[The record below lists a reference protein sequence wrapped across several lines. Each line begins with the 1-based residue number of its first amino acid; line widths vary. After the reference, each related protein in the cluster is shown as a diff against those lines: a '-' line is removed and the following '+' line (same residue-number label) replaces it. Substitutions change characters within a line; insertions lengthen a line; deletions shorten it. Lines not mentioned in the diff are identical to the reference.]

1 MGDSRQ
7 VTGQGRQLDQ
17 NGPLGPG
24 GVCAS
29 PPVAEPAIPDSLTP
43 DTRMIPPAPESI
55 EAMAR
60 PLIPE
65 QPLPPGAPV
74 SLAAALRGELSPPST
89 DLSTAAHHEPSARAH
104 EERSPS
110 LPTGPVPGLMGSVGH
125 GLPPGPAPKSSGKP
139 HPFKPVTQPQIAEFA
154 GLWHDP
160 AFTNEMISARYRT
173 VERTI
178 QRWRVEF
185 GLLPRDQAVRAGLR
199 AHGIMDAAQGVVD
212 RVNEVSALTRT
223 MDQAPVAGQVMP
235 GVSLDR
241 LDPFKD
247 PEIVEAM
254 NAILAEARVMTG
266 HSDLQVLQRRL
277 ARLAVL
283 ATAKVPV
290 RTWDSLATVVESLS
304 RTVLYMRRVEAEVP
318 STSAD
323 PVLLRKEAA
332 SQMMREM
339 KSVLAPGE
347 QAELARLV
355 KMAADRLMA
364 KGAQAGKDALIVDAE
379 ATQ

>member
-1 MGDSRQ
+1 
-7 VTGQGRQLDQ
+7 
-17 NGPLGPG
+17 
-24 GVCAS
+24 
-29 PPVAEPAIPDSLTP
+29 
-43 DTRMIPPAPESI
+43 
-55 EAMAR
+55 
-60 PLIPE
+60 
-65 QPLPPGAPV
+65 
-74 SLAAALRGELSPPST
+74 
-89 DLSTAAHHEPSARAH
+89 
-104 EERSPS
+104 
-110 LPTGPVPGLMGSVGH
+110 MGSVGH
-125 GLPPGPAPKSSGKP
+125 GLPQGPAVDRPTGKP
-139 HPFKPVTQPQIAEFA
+139 HPFKPTTQAQIAEFA
-154 GLWHDP
+154 TLWHDP
-160 AFTNEMISARYRT
+160 AHTNEMICARYRCGDRT
-173 VERTI
+173 V
-178 QRWRVEF
+178 QRWRQEF
-185 GLLPRDQAVRAGLR
+185 GLMPRDQAVKAGMRAGS
-199 AHGIMDAAQGVVD
+199 IMDAAQGVVD
-212 RVNEVSALTRT
+212 RVNETSALART
-223 MDQAPVAGQVMP
+223 MNQAAVSGQLIP
-235 GVSLDR
+235 GVSADR

-332 SQMMREM
+332 GQMMREM
-339 KSVLAPGE
+339 KSVLAPSE

-379 ATQ
+379 AQG

>member
-1 MGDSRQ
+1 
-7 VTGQGRQLDQ
+7 
-17 NGPLGPG
+17 
-24 GVCAS
+24 
-29 PPVAEPAIPDSLTP
+29 
-43 DTRMIPPAPESI
+43 
-55 EAMAR
+55 
-60 PLIPE
+60 
-65 QPLPPGAPV
+65 
-74 SLAAALRGELSPPST
+74 
-89 DLSTAAHHEPSARAH
+89 
-104 EERSPS
+104 
-110 LPTGPVPGLMGSVGH
+110 MGSVSH

-199 AHGIMDAAQGVVD
+199 AHDIMGAAQGVVA
-212 RVNEVSALTRT
+212 RVNEVSALTRA
-223 MDQAPVAGQVMP
+223 MDAAPVAGQVMP
-235 GVSLDR
+235 GVSADR

-379 ATQ
+379 AER